1 MPSVGAAVSVALQK
15 KYGSG
20 QPAVSLEPSARSPHV
35 SPAGNVIKATGAMNS
50 EPILPDVGQSAQRRI
65 ARRLLPFLFILYL
78 IAYLDRVNVGFAGLE
93 MSLNLGFTDRVFGL
107 GAGIFFAGYFLF
119 EIPGAIIVERWSA
132 RKWIA
137 RILISWGFV
146 TILVSMVHTPG
157 QFYGARFFLGAA
169 EAGFFPGIVVYLTHW
184 FRREDRARA
193 GALFFSAIPI
203 ANVIGS
209 PFAGLLL
216 GVHWFGIPGWRWL
229 FIMEGIPAVAFGVI
243 TLFYLTDWPHEAK
256 WLPGPERDW
265 IAGELQKEKAAKS
278 ATGSLTAAQ
287 ALGQRDVILLA
298 LIYFLALVG
307 LYGFNFWFPT
317 ILKRATGLPNMTVTM
332 IAALPYLL
340 GVFVMLWNGWHSD
353 RTGER
358 RWHTAIILALCGLF
372 MAVSVGFSGHLWTS
386 LAFLILSGA
395 CTTAFMPSFWQLPTA
410 FLSESAAAASIG
422 LINSVGGLGGFV
434 GPFLVGYLRNRT
446 GSFTSSMIF
455 MFVAPVL
462 SAALVFGLRVRQAEN
477 PVRQ

>member
-1 MPSVGAAVSVALQK
+1 
-15 KYGSG
+15 
-20 QPAVSLEPSARSPHV
+20 
-35 SPAGNVIKATGAMNS
+35 MNS
-50 EPILPDVGQSAQRRI
+50 EPTSLDVGRRAQRRI
-65 ARRLLPFLFILYL
+65 ARRLLPFLFVLYL

-132 RKWIA
+132 RRWIA

-146 TILVSMVHTPG
+146 TILVAMIRTPA

-184 FRREDRARA
+184 FRHEDRARA
-193 GALFFSAIPI
+193 GAFFFSAIPI

-209 PFAGLLL
+209 PFAGVLL

-229 FIMEGIPAVAFGVI
+229 FILEGIPAVALGVM
-243 TLFYLTDWPHEAK
+243 TLFYLTDWPREAT
-256 WLPGPERDW
+256 WLTDPEREW
-265 IAGELQKEKAAKS
+265 IAGELEREKMAKS
-278 ATGSLTAAQ
+278 ATGSWTVRQ

-317 ILKRATGLPNMTVTM
+317 ILKRATGLPNLSVTL

-340 GVFVMLWNGWHSD
+340 GVFVMVWNGWDSD

-358 RWHTAIILALCGLF
+358 RWHTAAILGLCGAF
-372 MAVSVGFSGHLWTS
+372 MAFSVGLSGHLWAS
-386 LAFLILSGA
+386 LAFLILAGA
-395 CTTAFMPSFWQLPTA
+395 CTMAFMPSFWAIPTA

-434 GPFLVGYLRNRT
+434 GPYFVGYLRNRT
-446 GSFTSSMIF
+446 GSFAASMIF
-455 MFVAPVL
+455 MIVALLL
-462 SAALVFGLRVRQAEN
+462 SAGLVLTLRVRRTGN
-477 PVRQ
+477 PKP

>member
-1 MPSVGAAVSVALQK
+1 MNSAPD
-15 KYGSG
+15 
-20 QPAVSLEPSARSPHV
+20 SLE
-35 SPAGNVIKATGAMNS
+35 
-50 EPILPDVGQSAQRRI
+50 VGRRAQRRI

-78 IAYLDRVNVGFAGLE
+78 VAYLDRVNVGFAGLE
-93 MSLNLGFTDRVFGL
+93 MSRNLGFTDRVFGL

-132 RKWIA
+132 RRWIA

-146 TILVSMVHTPG
+146 TILVAMIRTPA

-184 FRREDRARA
+184 FRHEDRAQA

-209 PFAGLLL
+209 PFAGVLL
-216 GVHWFGIPGWRWL
+216 GVHWLGIPGWRWL
-229 FIMEGIPAVAFGVI
+229 FILEGIPAVTLGVV
-243 TLFYLTDWPHEAK
+243 TLFYLTDWPQQAH
-256 WLPGPERDW
+256 WLTAPEREW

-278 ATGSLTAAQ
+278 ATGSWTVRQ

-298 LIYFLALVG
+298 LVYFLELTG

-317 ILKRATGLPNMTVTM
+317 ILKRATSLPNLSVTL

-340 GVFVMLWNGWHSD
+340 GVFVMIWNGWHSD

-358 RWHTAIILALCGLF
+358 RWHTAAIIGLCGIF
-372 MAVSVGFSGHLWTS
+372 MAFSVGLSGHLWAS

-395 CTTAFMPSFWQLPTA
+395 CTTAFMPSFWATPTL

-434 GPFLVGYLRNRT
+434 GPFFVGYLRNRT
-446 GSFTSSMIF
+446 GSFTASMVF
-455 MFVAPVL
+455 MIVALFL
-462 SAALVFGLRVRQAEN
+462 SAALVLALRVRQAGN
-477 PVRQ
+477 PKP

>member
-1 MPSVGAAVSVALQK
+1 MVQ
-15 KYGSG
+15 
-20 QPAVSLEPSARSPHV
+20 
-35 SPAGNVIKATGAMNS
+35 ATGAVNPETTS
-50 EPILPDVGQSAQRRI
+50 LEVGGRTQRRI

-93 MSLNLGFTDRVFGL
+93 MSHNLGFTDRIFGL

-132 RKWIA
+132 RRWIA

-146 TILVSMVHTPG
+146 TVLVAMVHTPA

-184 FRREDRARA
+184 FRHEDRARA

-209 PFAGLLL
+209 PFAGWLL
-216 GVHWFGIPGWRWL
+216 GVNWFGTPGWRWL
-229 FIMEGIPAVAFGVI
+229 FIMEGIPAVALGVM
-243 TLFYLTDWPHEAK
+243 TLFYLTDWPQEAK
-256 WLPGPERDW
+256 WLTGPEREW
-265 IAGELQKEKAAKS
+265 ISSELRKEKAAKS
-278 ATGSLTAAQ
+278 ASGSLSVRQ
-287 ALGQRDVILLA
+287 ALAQRDVILLA

-317 ILKRATGLPNMTVTM
+317 ILKRATGLPNLSVTL

-340 GVFVMLWNGWHSD
+340 GVFVMVWNGWDSD

-358 RWHTAIILALCGLF
+358 RWHTAIILALCGAF
-372 MAVSVGFSGHLWTS
+372 MAVSVALSGHLWAS

-434 GPFLVGYLRNRT
+434 GPYVVGYLRNRT

-455 MFVAPVL
+455 MIVAPLL
-462 SAALVFGLRVRQAEN
+462 SAALVFALRIRRPDDPSRE
-477 PVRQ
+477 